1 MCSEAEIAVRE
12 GYKHLILSDKKISE
26 NRAAIP
32 MILAFGAINSK
43 LVNLG
48 IRGFASIN
56 VQTGEALDT
65 HSFAVLLGIGATTI
79 NPYLAFDSI
88 YQRYEKKLFGKFS
101 YEECVRRYIKSVDN
115 GLLKIMSKMGI
126 SVLSAYRGGCN
137 FETVGL
143 SRAVVAEYF
152 PGMISRIS
160 GIGIFGIEKKI
171 KELSTKKLFKKMYQF
186 FQSGVFIN
194 IEKMEKITNIKAS

>member
-1 MCSEAEIAVRE
+1 M
-12 GYKHLILSDKKISE
+12 K
-26 NRAAIP
+26 
-32 MILAFGAINSK
+32 
-43 LVNLG
+43 
-48 IRGFASIN
+48 
-56 VQTGEALDT
+56 
-65 HSFAVLLGIGATTI
+65 
-79 NPYLAFDSI
+79 
-88 YQRYEKKLFGKFS
+88 KKLFGKLN

-171 KELSTKKLFKKMYQF
+171 KELHKKAFQKNVSILPIGGIYKYRKNGESHQYQG
-186 FQSGVFIN
+186 QLIHMIQHAVTVNSYEIYQKYAPVSYTHLTLPTIC
-194 IEKMEKITNIKAS
+194 SV

>member
-1 MCSEAEIAVRE
+1 MCIR
-12 GYKHLILSDKKISE
+12 D
-26 NRAAIP
+26 R
-32 MILAFGAINSK
+32 FGAINSK

-56 VQTGEALDT
+56 VQTGEVLDT
-65 HSFAVLLGIGATTI
+65 HSFAVLLGAGATTI

-88 YQRYEKKLFGKFS
+88 YQRYKKKLFGKLN
-101 YEECVRRYIKSVDN
+101 YEECVRQYIKSVDN

-126 SVLSAYRGGCN
+126 SVLSSYRGGCN

-171 KELSTKKLFKKMYQF
+171 KEPVSYTHLTLP
-186 FQSGVFIN
+186 
-194 IEKMEKITNIKAS
+194 TNREV

>member
-1 MCSEAEIAVRE
+1 M
-12 GYKHLILSDKKISE
+12 K
-26 NRAAIP
+26 
-32 MILAFGAINSK
+32 
-43 LVNLG
+43 
-48 IRGFASIN
+48 
-56 VQTGEALDT
+56 
-65 HSFAVLLGIGATTI
+65 
-79 NPYLAFDSI
+79 
-88 YQRYEKKLFGKFS
+88 KKLFDKLN

-171 KELSTKKLFKKMYQF
+171 KELHKKAFQKKR
-186 FQSGVFIN
+186 IN
-194 IEKMEKITNIKAS
+194 SSNRWHL